1 MQILPVVFDFLK
13 KIEQNNDREWF
24 SENKNLYESALAN
37 VQDLVSELIKG
48 ISSFD
53 SSIGNQEAKKCIYRI
68 YRDVRFS
75 PDKRPYK
82 THFGAYIV
90 PGGKQSNNAGYYIH
104 IQDNM
109 SMVSG
114 GIWCPESQLL
124 KKIREEIY
132 YAPEELVQI
141 VENKEF
147 KAAFGGLMEQD
158 SLKKPPRNYPA
169 DFQHIKL
176 LQYRH
181 YCVEK
186 FVTNADVLEE
196 DYVKNCIKTCKI
208 MYPFITYLNMVVKI

>member
-1 MQILPVVFDFLK
+1 
-13 KIEQNNDREWF
+13 
-24 SENKNLYESALAN
+24 
-37 VQDLVSELIKG
+37 
-48 ISSFD
+48 
-53 SSIGNQEAKKCIYRI
+53 
-68 YRDVRFS
+68 
-75 PDKRPYK
+75 
-82 THFGAYIV
+82 
-90 PGGKQSNNAGYYIH
+90 
-104 IQDNM
+104 M

-147 KAAFGGLMEQD
+147 KSTFGGLMEQD

-186 FVTNADVLEE
+186 FVKNDDVLAE
-196 DYVKNCIKTCKI
+196 DFFKHCIKTCKT
-208 MYPFITYLNMVVKI
+208 MFPFITYLNTLIKI